1 MTINSTDAIKA
12 SNSNVSKYEK
22 EIREEQAKKREQA
35 EKEKVARELVDNLS
49 QYTEAKSVKSVQKDL
64 KAALKEQ
71 KELKMISEEEYKQAM
86 SYVKSKDFKESVKE
100 DITSESRT
108 YVAGLAGKSEAV
120 KAKEMQ
126 KDVKDVLKEQY
137 DNGEITKEQYDA
149 YKKYASGKNGFV
161 RFFGVKENEANK
173 LYKGNSADNN
183 VDKVRKEGPKFSDEM
198 QAKINVSGYTVDELY
213 EIYENNGG
221 AADGTINYSW
231 KKKQPGERDEILTKL
246 NENKGEYKFDM
257 KDVKEIG
264 KALGYNVE
272 KAVDAGKVVR
282 DGLAGGIVGSAT
294 LAKQTQ
300 NLFYNGTIQA
310 TQKQIA
316 GIAGPVLGVA
326 TGVTASVLTQ
336 KHRVEDRAIPTNV
349 PEDVKTYEDY
359 TKYVD
364 TYATE
369 KGAGIGK
376 DIAKF
381 YIDKRDGKTLL
392 LEQMNKD
399 LAKAAGTVDAV
410 GTPLNYEEALGLLS
424 ELSSGKKVVE
434 QPKPVEFKKTPEKE
448 TCFIEVKANQ
458 VKEKEAVPTDCYT
471 VKYGDDWYRVVMGK
485 YQPKSPADAKALVRY
500 LKDAYYEEN
509 KEDLNK
515 LGIKSSKGAF
525 FPKVGAELYI
535 PSEITING
543 TKYEYLQDG
552 KVNAGNKF
560 GNTVTYNAEENP
572 FYRIENKTKYDVS
585 TCNGKVAEHIEES
598 QVQPT
603 IDNIKK
609 DNSKEWQIVGW
620 GK

>member
-22 EIREEQAKKREQA
+22 EIREEQAKKREKA

-108 YVAGLAGKSEAV
+108 YVAGLAGKSDAV
-120 KAKEMQ
+120 KAKDMQ

-137 DNGEITKEQYDA
+137 KNGEITEEQYKQ
-149 YKKYASGKNGFV
+149 YKQYATRTNGFK
-161 RFFGVKENEANK
+161 RFFGKQENEANK
-173 LYKGNSADNN
+173 LYRGNAADNN
-183 VDKVRKEGPKFSDEM
+183 VDKVRAEGPKFSDEM
-198 QAKINVSGYTVDELY
+198 QAKINVAGFTTDELY

-246 NENKGEYKFDM
+246 NENKGGYEFDM
-257 KDVKEIG
+257 NDVKEIG
-264 KALGYNVE
+264 RTLGYTVE
-272 KAVDAGKVVR
+272 KKVDGGKVVR
-282 DGLAGGIVGSAT
+282 DAARGLLIGAPGVVGIDNTATAVAGSAT
-294 LAKQTQ
+294 ATSVQKVVLPIGAAVGLTTGAVASSITQ
-300 NLFYNGTIQA
+300 A
-310 TQKQIA
+310 
-316 GIAGPVLGVA
+316 
-326 TGVTASVLTQ
+326 
-336 KHRVEDRAIPTNV
+336 HRVEDRAIPTNV
-349 PEDVKTYEDY
+349 PASVKTYDEY
-359 TKYVD
+359 AKYLD
-364 TYATE
+364 DNYATE

-392 LEQMNKD
+392 LDQMNKD
-399 LAKAAGTVDAV
+399 LAQAAGTVDAV

-424 ELSSGKKVVE
+424 DLSSGKKVVE
-434 QPKPVEFKKTPEKE
+434 QPKAKTPEKE
-448 TCFIEVKANQ
+448 TCVIEVVSKPVQ
-458 VKEKEAVPTDCYT
+458 EKVVTPTDCYE
-471 VKYGDDWYRVVMGK
+471 VQKGDDWYRVVMGK
-485 YQPKSPADAKALVRY
+485 YKPKSAADAKALVRY

-509 KEDLNK
+509 KEELNK

-525 FPKVGAELYI
+525 FPKVGAELSV

-543 TKYEYLQDG
+543 TKYEYDTTA
-552 KVNAGNKF
+552 KVIAGNRF
-560 GNTVTYNAEENP
+560 GDTVSYNAMANP
-572 FYRIENKTKYDVS
+572 FYNMVDKTKYNVS
-585 TCNGKVAEHIEES
+585 TCDGTVAKGIEEN
-598 QVQPT
+598 QVQST

-609 DNSKEWQIVGW
+609 DNSKNWEIVGW

>member
-22 EIREEQAKKREQA
+22 EIREEQAKKREKA

-108 YVAGLAGKSEAV
+108 YIAGLAGKSDAV
-120 KAKEMQ
+120 KAKDMQ

-137 DNGEITKEQYDA
+137 KNGEITEEQYKQ
-149 YKKYASGKNGFV
+149 YKQYATRTNGFK
-161 RFFGVKENEANK
+161 RFFGKQENEANK
-173 LYKGNSADNN
+173 LYRGNAADNN
-183 VDKVRKEGPKFSDEM
+183 VDKVRAEGPKFSDEM
-198 QAKINVSGYTVDELY
+198 QAKINVAGFTTDELY

-246 NENKGEYKFDM
+246 NENKGGYEFDM
-257 KDVKEIG
+257 NDVKEIG
-264 KALGYNVE
+264 RTLGYTVE
-272 KAVDAGKVVR
+272 KKVDGGKVVR
-282 DGLAGGIVGSAT
+282 DAARGLLIGAPGVVGIDNTATAVAGSAT
-294 LAKQTQ
+294 ATSVQKVVLPIGAAVGLTTGAVASSITQ
-300 NLFYNGTIQA
+300 A
-310 TQKQIA
+310 
-316 GIAGPVLGVA
+316 
-326 TGVTASVLTQ
+326 
-336 KHRVEDRAIPTNV
+336 HRVEDRAIPTNV
-349 PEDVKTYEDY
+349 PASVKTYDEY
-359 TKYVD
+359 AKYLD
-364 TYATE
+364 DNYATE

-392 LEQMNKD
+392 LDQMNKD
-399 LAKAAGTVDAV
+399 LAQAAGTVDAV

-424 ELSSGKKVVE
+424 DLSSGKKVVE
-434 QPKPVEFKKTPEKE
+434 QPKAKTPEKE
-448 TCFIEVKANQ
+448 TCVIEVVSKP
-458 VKEKEAVPTDCYT
+458 VREKVVTPTDCYE
-471 VKYGDDWYRVVMGK
+471 VQKGDDWYRVVMGK
-485 YQPKSPADAKALVRY
+485 YKPKSAADAKALVRY

-509 KEDLNK
+509 KEELNK

-525 FPKVGAELYI
+525 FPKVGAELSV

-543 TKYEYLQDG
+543 TKYEYDTTA
-552 KVNAGNKF
+552 KVIAGNRF
-560 GNTVTYNAEENP
+560 GDTVSYNAMANP
-572 FYRIENKTKYDVS
+572 FYNMVDKTKYNVS
-585 TCNGKVAEHIEES
+585 TCDGTVAKGIEEN
-598 QVQPT
+598 QVQST

-609 DNSKEWQIVGW
+609 DNSKNWEIVGW

>member
-22 EIREEQAKKREQA
+22 EIREEQAKKREKA

-120 KAKEMQ
+120 KAKDMQ
-126 KDVKDVLKEQY
+126 KEVKAELKEQY
-137 DNGEITKEQYDA
+137 DNGEITEEQYKQ
-149 YKKYASGKNGFV
+149 YKKYATRTNGFK
-161 RFFGVKENEANK
+161 RFFGKQENEANK
-173 LYKGNSADNN
+173 LYRGNAADNN
-183 VDKVRKEGPKFSDEM
+183 VDKVRAEGPKFSDKM
-198 QAKINVSGYTVDELY
+198 QAKINVAGFTTDELY

-221 AADGTINYSW
+221 AADGTVNYSW
-231 KKKQPGERDEILTKL
+231 KKKQPGERDEIITKL
-246 NENKGEYKFDM
+246 NENKGGYEFDM
-257 KDVKEIG
+257 NDVKEIG
-264 KALGYNVE
+264 RTLGYTVE
-272 KAVDAGKVVR
+272 KKVDGGKVVR
-282 DGLAGGIVGSAT
+282 DAARGLLIGAPGVVGIDNTATAFAGSAT
-294 LAKQTQ
+294 ATSVQKVVLPIGAPVGLTTGAVASSITQ
-300 NLFYNGTIQA
+300 A
-310 TQKQIA
+310 
-316 GIAGPVLGVA
+316 
-326 TGVTASVLTQ
+326 
-336 KHRVEDRAIPTNV
+336 HRVEDRAIPTNV
-349 PEDVKTYEDY
+349 PASVKTYDEY
-359 TKYVD
+359 AKYLD
-364 TYATE
+364 DNYATE

-392 LEQMNKD
+392 LDQMNKD
-399 LAKAAGTVDAV
+399 LAQAAGTVDAV

-424 ELSSGKKVVE
+424 DLSSGKKVVE
-434 QPKPVEFKKTPEKE
+434 QPKAKTPEKE
-448 TCFIEVKANQ
+448 TCVIEVVSKPVQ
-458 VKEKEAVPTDCYT
+458 EKVVTPTDCYE
-471 VKYGDDWYRVVMGK
+471 VQKGDDWYRVVMGK
-485 YQPKSPADAKALVRY
+485 YKPKSAADAKALVRY

-509 KEDLNK
+509 KEELNK

-525 FPKVGAELYI
+525 FPKVGAELCV

-543 TKYEYLQDG
+543 TKYEYDTTA
-552 KVNAGNKF
+552 KVIAGNRF
-560 GNTVTYNAEENP
+560 GDTVSYNAMENP
-572 FYRIENKTKYDVS
+572 FYNIVDKTKYNVS
-585 TCNGKVAEHIEES
+585 TCDGTVAKGIEEN

-609 DNSKEWQIVGW
+609 DNSKNWEIVGW

>member
-22 EIREEQAKKREQA
+22 EIREEQAKKREKA

-108 YVAGLAGKSEAV
+108 YIAGLAGKSEAV
-120 KAKEMQ
+120 KAKDMQ
-126 KDVKDVLKEQY
+126 KEVKAELKEQY
-137 DNGEITKEQYDA
+137 KNGEITEEQYKQ
-149 YKKYASGKNGFV
+149 YKQYATRTNGFK
-161 RFFGVKENEANK
+161 RFFGKQENEANK
-173 LYKGNSADNN
+173 LYRGNAADNN
-183 VDKVRKEGPKFSDEM
+183 VDKVRAEGPKFSDEM
-198 QAKINVSGYTVDELY
+198 QAKINVAGYTVDELY

-221 AADGTINYSW
+221 AADGTVNYSW

-246 NENKGEYKFDM
+246 NENKGGYKFDM

-264 KALGYNVE
+264 KALGYTVE
-272 KAVDAGKVVR
+272 KKVDGGKVVR
-282 DGLAGGIVGSAT
+282 DAARGLLIGAPGVVGIDNTATAVAGSAT
-294 LAKQTQ
+294 ATSVQKVVLPIGAAVGLTTGAVASSITQ
-300 NLFYNGTIQA
+300 A
-310 TQKQIA
+310 
-316 GIAGPVLGVA
+316 
-326 TGVTASVLTQ
+326 
-336 KHRVEDRAIPTNV
+336 HRVEDRAIPTNV
-349 PEDVKTYEDY
+349 PASVKTYDEY
-359 TKYVD
+359 AKYLD
-364 TYATE
+364 DNYATE

-392 LEQMNKD
+392 LDQMNKD
-399 LAKAAGTVDAV
+399 LAQAAGTVDAV

-424 ELSSGKKVVE
+424 DLSSGKKVVE
-434 QPKPVEFKKTPEKE
+434 QPKAETPEKE
-448 TCFIEVKANQ
+448 TCVIEVVSKP
-458 VKEKEAVPTDCYT
+458 VREKVVTPTDCYE
-471 VKYGDDWYRVVMGK
+471 VQKGDDWYRVVMGK
-485 YQPKSPADAKALVRY
+485 YKPKSAADAKALVRY

-509 KEDLNK
+509 KEELNK

-525 FPKVGAELYI
+525 FPKVGAELCV

-543 TKYEYLQDG
+543 TKYEYDTTA
-552 KVNAGNKF
+552 KVIAGNRF
-560 GNTVTYNAEENP
+560 GDTVSYNAMANP
-572 FYRIENKTKYDVS
+572 FYNIVDKTKYNVS
-585 TCNGKVAEHIEES
+585 TCDGTVAKGIEEN

-609 DNSKEWQIVGW
+609 DNSKNWEIVGW